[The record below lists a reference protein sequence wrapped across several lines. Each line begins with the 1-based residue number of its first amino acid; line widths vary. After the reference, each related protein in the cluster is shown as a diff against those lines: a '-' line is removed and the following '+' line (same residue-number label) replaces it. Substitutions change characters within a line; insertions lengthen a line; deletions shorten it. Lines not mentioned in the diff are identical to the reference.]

1 MLLYITA
8 EDVFGDAAP
17 EPRGPRPQPGMPLT
31 LSALYDRGMRHHRR
45 RAAFRWP
52 EGAALQFVPD
62 WKLDRLVIRI
72 ALYCRE
78 KLGLEPGTRA
88 AVFGKLGWLWPAAD
102 FAIQGF
108 GATAVGIEHDVPD
121 EMLGAALRD
130 ADPRVVF
137 CTDDASTARLL
148 GLHIPDLR
156 RRPPVVATETAAPSD
171 GVLPLR
177 DILELGGTLD
187 TPERAQAFRMVCR
200 HNTPESLALWH
211 VGAQGVERLTHARAM
226 EHVAA
231 RLHSRPTA
239 MGDVVCLEPPRMTL
253 AGRLAVAAFVGD
265 GNTETVLGSA
275 LRDAVTLVRPH
286 GIRASADWLEAAC
299 RGRGPRWPAAFDRR
313 RARTRLHA
321 VLGDRLRWI
330 ETERP
335 VDEGTAAALAAVGA
349 NVVVV
354 GEGVLGPTPMRRTH
368 GVIASTAG

>member
-1 MLLYITA
+1 MA
-8 EDVFGDAAP
+8 GQ
-17 EPRGPRPQPGMPLT
+17 RGLV
-31 LSALYDRGMRHHRR
+31 
-45 RAAFRWP
+45 
-52 EGAALQFVPD
+52 VPD

-78 KLGLEPGTRA
+78 KLALEPGTRA

-108 GATAVGIEHDVPD
+108 GATAVGIEHDAPD
-121 EMLGAALRD
+121 EVLAAVLRD

-137 CTDDASTARLL
+137 CTDGASTARLL
-148 GLHIPDLR
+148 GLGVPNL
-156 RRPPVVATETAAPSD
+156 RRPPVVSVETAVPSD
-171 GVLPLR
+171 EVLPLR
-177 DILELGGTLD
+177 DVLELGGTLD

-200 HNTPESLALWH
+200 HNPPDSEALWH
-211 VGAQGVERLTHARAM
+211 VGHQGVERMTHARAM

-231 RLHSRPTA
+231 RLRSRPAA

-265 GNTETVLGSA
+265 GHTETVLGSA
-275 LRDAVTLVRPH
+275 LHDQMTLLRPH

-335 VDEGTAAALAAVGA
+335 VDEGTAAALLAVGA

-354 GEGVLGPTPMRRTH
+354 GEGVPEQPL
-368 GVIASTAG
+368 